1 MPKLSFKNE
10 IIRNCTTLLS
20 GTAIAQC
27 VTFLAYPVIARLFS
41 SEDFGIY
48 TTILSYIDIL
58 VILST
63 ARYDQ
68 AIMISKDINEVAA
81 IAKLC
86 RILCLIVTAMV
97 TIAACLIIAF
107 GQASKLDLM
116 ILFIPLLV
124 FFSGQY
130 RIYTIL
136 FNKYKEFKRIAVSE
150 ITTGIIG
157 TGLKIISGMV
167 GLFKIGLPLATV
179 LGRIAGNATFYLQL
193 RKKPLPKTDKA
204 TIIQM
209 MKKHKN
215 FPLFTMPKDF
225 INSFSI
231 NLPFTLLAIYFD
243 QAFIGLFS
251 MAFTF
256 TFRPMNII
264 NSAYD
269 KVLYERISTKYLNGQ
284 PILKDIVR
292 FFSYNY
298 LVAIP
303 LFITAF
309 IFAEPILTLI
319 LGQEWSG
326 TATYFRYM
334 IPWIGVML
342 ISSSISFVPYLFN
355 KQRNEALLYALLF
368 VIRLVAIIIGIYH
381 NDFDLAIMLFCG
393 AGTIFT
399 LAITAWYIYMAYTY
413 DKKTISL

>member
-1 MPKLSFKNE
+1 MPKLNLKSE

-81 IAKLC
+81 ITKLC
-86 RILCLIVTAMV
+86 RILCIIVTTIV
-97 TIAACLIIAF
+97 TIVSCLIIAF
-107 GQASKLDLM
+107 SETSKLDLM

-136 FNKYKEFKRIAVSE
+136 FNKYKEFKRIAVSD
-150 ITTGIIG
+150 ITTSVTG

-167 GLFKIGLPLATV
+167 GLFKIGLPLSTV
-179 LGRIAGNATFYLQL
+179 LGRIAGNITFYLQL
-193 RKKPLPKTDKA
+193 RKSPLPSPKKG
-204 TIIQM
+204 TIKKM

-215 FPLFTMPKDF
+215 LPLFTMPKDF

-231 NLPFTLLAIYFD
+231 NLPFTLLAIHFD
-243 QAFIGLFS
+243 EAFIGLFS

-256 TFRPMNII
+256 TFRPMNIL
-264 NSAYD
+264 NSVYD
-269 KVLYERISTKYLNGQ
+269 KVLYERVSTKYLNNQ
-284 PILKDIVR
+284 PFLKDIIR
-292 FFSYNY
+292 FFGYNY
-298 LVAIP
+298 LVALP
-303 LFITAF
+303 LFVVAF
-309 IFAEPILTLI
+309 IFAEPILTLL
-319 LGQEWSG
+319 LGVEWAD
-326 TATYFRYM
+326 TAVYFRYM
-334 IPWIGVML
+334 LPWIFMML
-342 ISSSISFVPYLFN
+342 ISSSISFIPNIFST
-355 KQRNEALLYALLF
+355 QRTEAFMYVLLF
-368 VIRLVAIIIGIYH
+368 IARIIVLAIGIRL
-381 NDFDLAIMLFCG
+381 NDFALAIKLFCIT
-393 AGTIFT
+393 GTGFSCI
-399 LAITAWYIYMAYTY
+399 ITAWYFKLMLNHKNY
-413 DKKTISL
+413 SV

>member
-86 RILCLIVTAMV
+86 RILCLIVTALV
-97 TIAACLIIAF
+97 TTTTCLIIAF
-107 GQASKLDLM
+107 SQTSKLDLM

-150 ITTGIIG
+150 ITTGITG
-157 TGLKIISGMV
+157 AGLKIISGIA

-256 TFRPMNII
+256 TFRPMNIL

-303 LFITAF
+303 LFIIAF

-393 AGTIFT
+393 TGTIFT
-399 LAITAWYIYMAYTY
+399 SAITAWYIYMAYTY
-413 DKKTISL
+413 DKKLSH

>member
-97 TIAACLIIAF
+97 TVAACLIIAF
-107 GQASKLDLM
+107 SQASKLDLM

-136 FNKYKEFKRIAVSE
+136 FNKYKEFKRIAASE

>member
-86 RILCLIVTAMV
+86 RILCLIVTALV
-97 TIAACLIIAF
+97 TTTTCLIIAF
-107 GQASKLDLM
+107 SQTSKLDLM

-231 NLPFTLLAIYFD
+231 NLPFTLLAI
-243 QAFIGLFS
+243 
-251 MAFTF
+251 
-256 TFRPMNII
+256 I

-355 KQRNEALLYALLF
+355 KQRNEALLYTLLF

-413 DKKTISL
+413 DKKIKNTQTTLL

>member
-1 MPKLSFKNE
+1 MMLKF
-10 IIRNCTTLLS
+10 
-20 GTAIAQC
+20 C
-27 VTFLAYPVIARLFS
+27 VTHFT
-41 SEDFGIY
+41 DFA
-48 TTILSYIDIL
+48 IL
-58 VILST
+58 
-63 ARYDQ
+63 
-68 AIMISKDINEVAA
+68 
-81 IAKLC
+81 
-86 RILCLIVTAMV
+86 
-97 TIAACLIIAF
+97 
-107 GQASKLDLM
+107 
-116 ILFIPLLV
+116 
-124 FFSGQY
+124 
-130 RIYTIL
+130 
-136 FNKYKEFKRIAVSE
+136 
-150 ITTGIIG
+150 
-157 TGLKIISGMV
+157 
-167 GLFKIGLPLATV
+167 
-179 LGRIAGNATFYLQL
+179 
-193 RKKPLPKTDKA
+193 
-204 TIIQM
+204 IIQM

-231 NLPFTLLAIYFD
+231 NLPFTLLAIYFN

-256 TFRPMNII
+256 TFRPMNIL

-303 LFITAF
+303 LFIIAF

-399 LAITAWYIYMAYTY
+399 SAITAWYIYMAYTY
-413 DKKTISL
+413 DKKLSH